1 MAKRKYLAMK
11 LHSGPK
17 VKFTGIPYSID
28 VNLPDGCSG
37 VMFVFDTK
45 KSARKFWGKNVPL
58 QELEEANK

>member
-1 MAKRKYLAMK
+1 
-11 LHSGPK
+11 
-17 VKFTGIPYSID
+17 